1 MAKAK
6 NTRTAATKQS
16 TEPTT
21 PAPAAPTTN
30 PANDPTIVPPTTDK
44 NVADPSVNDS
54 DITKTTDDSVAPQA
68 QGAAAQAPV
77 NDDPTPADDAVE
89 PTEVKESMKR
99 EELNTIAAQEGLAS
113 ASKYKDK
120 AAVVEAVE
128 RVRAGAD
135 AAEVDAELAPEVED
149 TGDRTQVE
157 ASAPFYD
164 LQGKKYRKA
173 GEKFSTSATRA
184 GELRGLKLIK

>member
-1 MAKAK
+1 MAKS
-6 NTRTAATKQS
+6 NNQRTAAPVNKQT
-16 TEPTT
+16 TEPSAPVADPAAATT
-21 PAPAAPTTN
+21 PAAPTTN
-30 PANDPTIVPPTTDK
+30 PANDPTVVPPTDDTQ
-44 NVADPSVNDS
+44 
-54 DITKTTDDSVAPQA
+54 TTVAP

-77 NDDPTPADDAVE
+77 NDEPEAPATDDKAAAVE

-135 AAEVDAELAPEVED
+135 AAEVDAELAPVVED
-149 TGDRTQVE
+149 TGSRTEVE

-173 GEKFSTSATRA
+173 GDKFSTSATRA

>member
-6 NTRTAATKQS
+6 NTGAAKAAKQT

-21 PAPAAPTTN
+21 PAPVADPAAATTPAAPTTN
-30 PANDPTIVPPTTDK
+30 PANDTTV
-44 NVADPSVNDS
+44 VAQ
-54 DITKTTDDSVAPQA
+54 TDDTQATVAPQS
-68 QGAAAQAPV
+68 AAAQAPV
-77 NDDPTPADDAVE
+77 NDDAETPATEDEAPAVE

-135 AAEVDAELAPEVED
+135 AAEVDAELAPVVED